1 VTRSVTAGP
10 ITADPIAA
18 GPIAAGPIAAGPIT
32 ADSVLAALDPE
43 QAAAARAVNGPVCI
57 LAGAG
62 TGKTRTITHR
72 IAYAVHA
79 GIWRPREVLAV
90 TFTTRAAGEMRTRLS
105 ALGVGGVA
113 ARTFH
118 SAALRQARFFWPQ
131 VHGRDLPPILESK
144 IPLVA
149 EAASRNRVALDVSGR
164 RDLASEIEWAKV
176 SNVSPD
182 TYAALAPKAGRD
194 VAGLDPSVVA
204 KVFAGYEDLRRD
216 RDRIDLE
223 DVLLCAAGLIA
234 GDERVAATVRG
245 QYRHLI
251 VDEYQDV
258 SPLAQALLDLWLGT
272 SRDICVVGDPT
283 QTIYSFAGAT
293 SAHLTGFTKRYPDA
307 TVVKLRRDYRSTP
320 EVVRAANALM
330 SRADAETRRSHVPLE
345 SQRESGPAV
354 EFGEHPDE
362 VVEAA
367 SVASRIRRLT
377 QDGLPAASIAVLYRI
392 NAQSEAVEQALA
404 DVGVA
409 YQVRGGERFFDR
421 REVREAVA
429 LLRGA
434 AVAEGDEPADDLG
447 DTVRAILS
455 GAGWSTTP
463 PAGTGRVRERWE
475 SLTALVDLAEDM
487 SSPNSAVP
495 GISSLRA
502 FVGLLAERAEAQ
514 HAPGLNGVTLST
526 LHAAKGLEW
535 EQVFLVGL
543 HEGMLPSI
551 QAKTPKE
558 IEEERRLLYV
568 GMTRAAVGLSLT
580 WSLSRT
586 PGGAAR
592 RRPSRFLD
600 GVRPVSSSGRDGVDA
615 PGRGSRT
622 RASAKVPRCRVCA
635 TPLTDPAERRLGRC
649 RDCPSNLDEELYER
663 LKAWRLDTAR
673 ELKQPAFVIFTDA
686 ALTAIAER
694 KPTDDAGMLAI
705 PGVGAHKL
713 EKFGADIIAIC
724 AS

>member
-1 VTRSVTAGP
+1 MVDTREIEQATGAEV
-10 ITADPIAA
+10 
-18 GPIAAGPIAAGPIT
+18 T

-43 QAAAARAVNGPVCI
+43 QRAAATAVSGPVCI

-79 GIWRPREVLAV
+79 GIWQPREVLAV
-90 TFTTRAAGEMRTRLS
+90 TFTTRAAGEMRTRLA
-105 ALGVGGVA
+105 ALGVGGVS

-131 VHGRDLPPILESK
+131 VHGRELPAILDSK
-144 IPLVA
+144 IPFVA
-149 EAASRNRVALDVSGR
+149 EAASRARVSIDNNGR

-176 SNVSPD
+176 SNVSPE
-182 TYAALAPKAGRD
+182 TYPMRAPEAGRA
-194 VAGLDPSVVA
+194 VAGVDAAAVA
-204 KVFAGYEDLRRD
+204 HVFAGYEELRRD

-258 SPLAQALLDLWLGT
+258 SPLAQALLDLWLGR
-272 SRDICVVGDPT
+272 SRDVCVVGDPT

-293 SAHLTGFTKRYPDA
+293 STYLTSFATRYADA

-330 SRADAETRRSHVPLE
+330 VRADAATRRSHVPLE
-345 SQRESGPAV
+345 SQRAPGPAV
-354 EFGEHPDE
+354 TFDEYPDE
-362 VVEAA
+362 VAEAA
-367 SVASRIRRLT
+367 AVAGRIRALVNGGAT
-377 QDGLPAASIAVLYRI
+377 ASQISVLYRI
-392 NAQSEAVEQALA
+392 NAQSEAVEQALS

-434 AVAEGDEPADDLG
+434 AVAEGDEPDEPLG
-447 DTVRAILS
+447 AVVRAILS
-455 GAGWSTTP
+455 GAGWSTSP
-463 PAGTGRVRERWE
+463 PEGTGRVRERWE
-475 SLTALVDLAEDM
+475 SLTALVDLADDTAA
-487 SSPNSAVP
+487 SGVAT
-495 GISSLRA
+495 LRG
-502 FVGLLAERAEAQ
+502 FVTVLADRAEAQ

-535 EQVFLVGL
+535 ENVFLVGL
-543 HEGMLPSI
+543 HEGMLPSV
-551 QAKTPKE
+551 QAKTPAE
-558 IEEERRLLYV
+558 VDEERRLLYV
-568 GMTRAAVGLSLT
+568 GMTRAAQGLALS
-580 WSLSRT
+580 WSLSRN
-586 PGGAAR
+586 PGGAGR

-600 GVRPVSSSGRDGVDA
+600 GVRPASSSGRDGVDA
-615 PGRGSRT
+615 PGHGSRS
-622 RASAKVPRCRVCA
+622 RASAKVPRCRVCS
-635 TPLTDPAERRLGRC
+635 TPLTEAAERRLGRC
-649 RDCPSNLDEELYER
+649 RSCPSDLDDELYER
-663 LKAWRLDTAR
+663 LKAWRLETAR
-673 ELKQPAFVIFTDA
+673 ELKQPAFCIFTDA

-694 KPTDDAGMLAI
+694 KPTDDASMLAI
-705 PGVGAHKL
+705 PGVGVHKL
-713 EKFGADIIAIC
+713 EKFGADVLGIC
-724 AS
+724 AT